1 MSKKT
6 NNRKPIPKSV
16 RFEVLKRDSFSCQYC
31 GSSAPSAVLHID
43 HIKPISKGGDN
54 DIMNLVAA
62 CSDCNLGKSNI
73 ELDDKSAI
81 NAKKRQLDEINARRE
96 QIEMMMDWQRELR
109 DLDSLV
115 LDSIVEL
122 VNDQMLGREVNDHGL
137 KSIKKW
143 VKKHKYNILC
153 ESIEAA
159 ADQYLD
165 IGDDGKHTQDS
176 CAKYLSLIP
185 RIAANKE
192 RYGDDKD
199 IQKLFYA
206 RGILR
211 NRVRVYNEH
220 VALDLLKSA
229 YEVTGDADALIDMA
243 KSASSWASFKRDIE
257 DLVTQLEESC
267 EALS

>member
-6 NNRKPIPKSV
+6 NNRKPISKAV

-31 GSSAPSAVLHID
+31 GASAPDAVLHID
-43 HIKPISKGGDN
+43 HIKPVSKGGGN

-73 ELDDKSAI
+73 ELDDRSAI

-109 DLDSLV
+109 ELDTLV
-115 LDSIVEL
+115 LDSIVDL
-122 VNDQMLGREVNDHGL
+122 VSERMIGHGVSERGIE
-137 KSIKKW
+137 SIKKL

-153 ESIEAA
+153 ESIETA
-159 ADQYLD
+159 ADQYLE

-176 CAKYLSLIP
+176 CEKYLSLIP

-192 RYGDDKD
+192 KYGDDKD

-206 RGILR
+206 RGVLR
-211 NRVRVYNEH
+211 NRVRVYNDH

-229 YEVTGDADALIDMA
+229 YELTGDADALIDMA
-243 KSASSWASFKRDIE
+243 KSVNSWASFKSEIG
-257 DLVTQLEESC
+257 DLLAHFEESC